1 MARDHII
8 ILATYMSGEF
18 FKMAIS
24 QRKLKYG
31 MFRKMAMPIII
42 MIRKQVI
49 Y

>member
-8 ILATYMSGEF
+8 LATYMPGEF
-18 FKMAIS
+18 LKMAIS

-31 MFRKMAMPIII
+31 MFRKMTKPIII